1 MFKKKWQLTLTIAF
15 LCLGLLFS
23 LQFRTH
29 QAMDNNLN
37 FQSNETLAA
46 ISRDLNTKY
55 YQLIQ
60 EVWDLRTQLKLLE
73 QSNDKNKLLMEALKR
88 EQQKLNIATGLVPVE
103 GPGLVITIPEDNQ
116 NYLGYQD
123 IIDIVNE
130 LWNANAEAIS
140 VNGIRVTGAT
150 SFLPSGELSTI
161 LMDGREL
168 SYPYVIKAIG
178 EPSNLE
184 KGISIP
190 KGVID
195 LLRNLYKIPLEIT
208 QADKISL
215 PSASAPNPKYSYP
228 VAAKADEKPA
238 ASETPQL

>member
-1 MFKKKWQLTLTIAF
+1 MFRNKWQLTLTIAF

-29 QAMDNNLN
+29 KAMDNDLN

-60 EVWDLRTQLKLLE
+60 EVWDLRTQLRLLE
-73 QSNDKNKLLMEALKR
+73 QSNDQNKLLVEALKR
-88 EQQKLNIATGLVPVE
+88 EQQKLNIATGLTPVE
-103 GPGLVITIPEDNQ
+103 GPGLIITIPENNQ

-140 VNGIRVTGAT
+140 VNSIRVTGAT
-150 SFLPSGELSTI
+150 SFLPSDELSTI
-161 LMDGREL
+161 LMDGKKL

-178 EPSNLE
+178 EPSALE

-195 LLRNLYKIPLEIT
+195 YLRNLYKIPLEIK
-208 QADKISL
+208 QADKVSL
-215 PSASAPNPKYSYP
+215 PSASAPNLKYSYP
-228 VAAKADEKPA
+228 VAGKTGEKPA
-238 ASETPQL
+238 ASGEPQF